1 MYIMKSSVQ
10 FQELEQYAKQHT
22 RFSAP
27 ADSEPDFNEQYVQA
41 LHERGYTEDDAFF
54 DDYMYQVETARDRA
68 ERFLKK
74 RPLTTAI
81 MALRND
87 IRRKYFQYDERKS
100 DYVIYTSDVVLL
112 VVMLSSLCGNH
123 DCRERAKFY
132 FIYNPILQYIIPDM
146 PSPKL
151 IISAEEIRFFLKM
164 IPDDEFSSMFRQYF
178 SDARIEAYELVHN
191 INNEDDDIS
200 DCYSALNVISYSIVK
215 VKNNEVSAFIE
226 MIDNGSLP
234 QDSIFYADAINTTS
248 KMIEFLNSRH
258 LDYIMAVKTNL
269 SNRPVVMAME
279 KYISE
284 LTDKT
289 QNTSSHYHEVRT
301 DKEGS
306 RIEERTYDIVPVES
320 LLKAMDGLK
329 DNDAN
334 DILTKDKILPNTRT
348 VLRVYKEA
356 EKHLR
361 DDKEDGRKE
370 TSTLYFI
377 SSLPFTEENC
387 HQIVFSVRTRWM
399 YEAQHNTIDTVLL
412 QDMQHCCDEK
422 HLASTIGLNSMVYN
436 VISFA
441 REKMSKRGYDNIKHR
456 TKETARKAPLISYK
470 ISFKIFENN
479 PLLALAY
486 LMEYFDTQ
494 PEV

>member
-1 MYIMKSSVQ
+1 MPKSKAS
-10 FQELEQYAKQHT
+10 
-22 RFSAP
+22 
-27 ADSEPDFNEQYVQA
+27 
-41 LHERGYTEDDAFF
+41 
-54 DDYMYQVETARDRA
+54 
-68 ERFLKK
+68 
-74 RPLTTAI
+74 
-81 MALRND
+81 
-87 IRRKYFQYDERKS
+87 
-100 DYVIYTSDVVLL
+100 
-112 VVMLSSLCGNH
+112 
-123 DCRERAKFY
+123 
-132 FIYNPILQYIIPDM
+132 
-146 PSPKL
+146 PSPKWM
-151 IISAEEIRFFLKM
+151 ISAEEIRFFLKM

-178 SDARIEAYELVHN
+178 SDARIEAQELVHN
-191 INNEDDDIS
+191 LNNEDDDVS
-200 DCYSALNVISYSIVK
+200 DYRHLLGGDGQELRSFFRRGEKSRKKKSAHRVSLYDCSALNVISYSMVK
-215 VKNNEVSAFIE
+215 AKNNEVSAFIE
-226 MIDNGSLP
+226 
-234 QDSIFYADAINTTS
+234 
-248 KMIEFLNSRH
+248 MIEFLNSRH

-306 RIEERTYDIVPVES
+306 RIEEITYDIVPVEP
-320 LLKAMDGLK
+320 LYNLK

-412 QDMQHCCDEK
+412 QDMQHCCDEN
-422 HLASTIGLNSMVYN
+422 HLASVIGLNSMFYN

-441 REKMSKRGYDNIKHR
+441 REKTSKRGYDNIKHR

-486 LMEYFDTQ
+486 LMEYFETQ
-494 PEV
+494 PVEV

>member
-1 MYIMKSSVQ
+1 M
-10 FQELEQYAKQHT
+10 
-22 RFSAP
+22 
-27 ADSEPDFNEQYVQA
+27 
-41 LHERGYTEDDAFF
+41 
-54 DDYMYQVETARDRA
+54 
-68 ERFLKK
+68 
-74 RPLTTAI
+74 
-81 MALRND
+81 
-87 IRRKYFQYDERKS
+87 
-100 DYVIYTSDVVLL
+100 
-112 VVMLSSLCGNH
+112 
-123 DCRERAKFY
+123 
-132 FIYNPILQYIIPDM
+132 
-146 PSPKL
+146 
-151 IISAEEIRFFLKM
+151 
-164 IPDDEFSSMFRQYF
+164 
-178 SDARIEAYELVHN
+178 
-191 INNEDDDIS
+191 
-200 DCYSALNVISYSIVK
+200 VK
-215 VKNNEVSAFIE
+215 AKNNEVSAFIE
-226 MIDNGSLP
+226 
-234 QDSIFYADAINTTS
+234 
-248 KMIEFLNSRH
+248 MIEFLNSRH

-387 HQIVFSVRTRWM
+387 HQIVFSVRSRWM
-399 YEAQHNTIDTVLL
+399 YEAQHNNIDAVLL
-412 QDMQHCCDEK
+412 QDMQHCCDEN
-422 HLASTIGLNSMVYN
+422 HLASTIGLNSLVYN

-470 ISFKIFENN
+470 ISFKIFN
-479 PLLALAY
+479 PIRT
-486 LMEYFDTQ
+486 EYSVLRISFCQ
-494 PEV
+494 N